1 MYPNLTPTLV
11 TLLGI
16 SLAVAAFIAVRRPFL
31 RKLALRQIARRR
43 GEAVLVVVGSVL
55 GTAIIIGSLIVGDTL
70 NFSVRQTAYE
80 NLGPV
85 DEIVSSPTIAQGDEA
100 ARLVGRLRGDPDV
113 DGLLT
118 LRGDQAAVTRGSGS
132 GRTAEPRASVW
143 EVDFAQAAAF
153 SGGVQG
159 GSGLSGPAPG
169 AGEAVINDDL
179 ATQLGARPGDS
190 LTFYLYGRPT
200 DVRVARVV
208 PTRGLAGA
216 GTGQTA
222 ARNAF
227 FTTGTLVQAAEAA
240 SLAKDG
246 AGSKQP
252 GAPVPAGAGAAAPA
266 TGAGGAAQAGAAP
279 AVEPRTFTF
288 VSNTGG
294 VEAGNKHSDAVAA
307 KLKAALGP
315 LTGQGTSVEK
325 PKQSVLQAAEAAG
338 NSLGSL
344 FLFIGSFSIIAGVL
358 LLVNI
363 FVMLAEE
370 RKSELGMLRA
380 VGMKRSRLVRSFII
394 EGTVYALVASLLG
407 IVIGLGVGRAVVVIA
422 ARIFRSFDESG
433 GFTLAFKFTPV
444 SIVNGF
450 AMGFLIA
457 FLTVALTSIRISRIN
472 IIAAIRDLPNEG
484 GRRLKRRWVAAS
496 TVAAAV
502 FGALSAVAIARSQ
515 GVGVYLYP
523 ALAVLALCPLL
534 VRLAPRRWVYTG
546 ASLVT
551 LGWGLSANTLRPKVF
566 DDGSTTTFIVLG
578 SLLTFSAVFLVSQN
592 QELLTRP
599 LRPLIARPTLGGLAT
614 RLAVAYP
621 IARRFRTGAILIM
634 YGLVVFT
641 LVLITV
647 IGNLINA
654 STDTEVA
661 NASGGFAVR
670 ADFNPSAPVGDPART
685 FTTGRFADK
694 VDAVAPLTVAGGKV
708 TNLIKGRTD
717 PIDVV
722 VVGADPKVSEAGLF
736 PFNRRLERLGD
747 DRAVWRAV
755 QSDPRYVILDPFLGQ
770 EGGGPGAVT
779 YNPGDTLT
787 LTDPNTGKAEPKT
800 IAGVLKSG
808 QGFYGIGNT
817 GFLSP
822 VVMSQAATREQFGPG
837 AKLASAFIKPAAGVS
852 DQALA
857 ADLQG
862 QYLPEGLV
870 ATQIRD
876 EVLRG
881 FAANQSFFQ
890 LMQGF
895 LALGLLVGI
904 AGLGVVM
911 VRAVRERRR
920 NIGVL
925 RALGFPS
932 GTVQRA
938 FLTESS
944 FVALEGI
951 VLGTI
956 LSIVT
961 SYLLFKNDDE
971 LNAAGVGFP
980 IPWTSII
987 VLVLAAAVASVL
999 ATAWPARQASKIR
1012 PAVALRIAD

>member
-11 TLLGI
+11 ILLGI
-16 SLAVAAFIAVRRPFL
+16 ALAVAAFIAVRRPFL
-31 RKLALRQIARRR
+31 RRLALRQIARRR
-43 GEAVLVVVGSVL
+43 GEAALVVVGSVL
-55 GTAIIIGSLIVGDTL
+55 GTAIIVGSLIVGDTL
-70 NFSVRQTAYE
+70 NFSVRQTAYK
-80 NLGPV
+80 NLGPI
-85 DEIVSSPTIAQGDEA
+85 DEIVSSPTVAQGDQA
-100 ARLVGRLRGDPDV
+100 ARRIERLRGDSDV

-118 LRGDQAAVTRGSGS
+118 LRGDQAAVTRGSGTS
-132 GRTAEPRASVW
+132 RTAEPRASVW

-153 SGGVQG
+153 RGGVQG

-179 ATQLGARPGDS
+179 ATQLGARAGDR
-190 LTFYLYGRPT
+190 LTVYLYGRPT
-200 DVRVARVV
+200 QVRVDRVV
-208 PTRGLAGA
+208 PTVGLAGA

-227 FTTGTLVQAAEAA
+227 FAPGTLVQAARQARAA
-240 SLAKDG
+240 G
-246 AGSKQP
+246 P
-252 GAPVPAGAGAAAPA
+252 GQGGPAPA
-266 TGAGGAAQAGAAP
+266 DGAGGATAGAAGPP
-279 AVEPRTFTF
+279 AEPRTFTF

-294 VEAGNKHSDAVAA
+294 VEAGEPRSDAVAA

-315 LTGQGTSVEK
+315 LTAQGTSVET
-325 PKQSVLQAAEAAG
+325 PKQSVLNAAEQAG
-338 NSLGSL
+338 NGLGSL

-380 VGMKRSRLVRSFII
+380 VGMKRGRLVRSFII

-407 IVIGLGVGRAVVVIA
+407 ILIGLGVGRAVVVVA
-422 ARIFRSFDESG
+422 ARIFSSFSDEDT
-433 GFTLAFKFTPV
+433 FNLAFRFTPI
-444 SIVNGF
+444 SLVNGF

-457 FLTVALTSIRISRIN
+457 FVTVTLTSIRISRVN

-484 GRRLKRRWVAAS
+484 GRRLKRRWVALS
-496 TVAAAV
+496 TVAAAA
-502 FGALSAVAIARSQ
+502 FGALSTVAIANSQ

-523 ALAVLALCPLL
+523 TLAVLALCPLL
-534 VRLAPRRWVYTG
+534 VRLAPKRWVYSG
-546 ASLVT
+546 ASLAV
-551 LGWGLSANTLRPKVF
+551 LAWGLAANTLRPKVF

-578 SLLTFSAVFLVSQN
+578 SLLTFSAVLLLSQN
-592 QELLTRP
+592 QQLLLGP

-647 IGNLINA
+647 IGNLISA
-654 STDTEVA
+654 GTDAEVR
-661 NASGGFAVR
+661 NASGGFGVR

-685 FTTGRFADK
+685 FTSGRFAGK
-694 VDAVAPLTVAGGKV
+694 VDAVAPLTVSGAKV

-717 PIDVV
+717 PIDVI
-722 VVGADPKVSEAGLF
+722 VVGADPTLSQAGLF
-736 PFNRRLERLGD
+736 PLSRRLERLGD
-747 DRAVWRAV
+747 DPAVWRAV
-755 QSDPRYVILDPFLGQ
+755 QSDPGYVILDNFLGQ
-770 EGGGPGAVT
+770 ENGGPGSIT
-779 YNPGDTLT
+779 YQPGDTLT
-787 LTDPNTGKAEPKT
+787 VTDPATGTAESKT

-808 QGFYGIGNT
+808 QGFYGVGNT
-817 GFLSP
+817 GFVSP
-822 VVMSQAATREQFGPG
+822 IIMSQQGARAQFGSG
-837 AKLASAFIKPAAGVS
+837 AKLASAMVKPAAGVT
-852 DQALA
+852 DQVLA
-857 ADLQG
+857 AELQG

-876 EVLRG
+876 QVERG
-881 FAANQSFFQ
+881 LAANRGFFQ

-895 LALGLLVGI
+895 LGLGLIVGI

-925 RALGFPS
+925 RALGFQS

-938 FLTESS
+938 FLTEST

-951 VLGTI
+951 VLGAA

-961 SYLLFKNDDE
+961 SYLLFKNDEE

-980 IPWTSII
+980 IPWASIA
-987 VLVLAAAVASVL
+987 VLVAAAAVASIL
-999 ATAWPARQASKIR
+999 ATVWPARQASKIR

>member
-16 SLAVAAFIAVRRPFL
+16 ALAVAAFIAVRRPFL
-31 RKLALRQIARRR
+31 RRLALRQIARRR
-43 GEAVLVVVGSVL
+43 GEAALVVVGSVL

-70 NFSVRQTAYE
+70 NFSVRQTAYK
-80 NLGPV
+80 NLGPI
-85 DEIVSSPTIAQGDEA
+85 DEIVSSPTVARGDQA
-100 ARLVGRLRGDPDV
+100 ARRIEQLRGDSDV

-118 LRGDQAAVTRGSGS
+118 LRGDQAAVTRGSGTS
-132 GRTAEPRASVW
+132 RTAEPRASVW

-179 ATQLGARPGDS
+179 ATQLGARAGDR
-190 LTFYLYGRPT
+190 LTVYLYGRPT
-200 DVRVARVV
+200 AVRVDRVV
-208 PTRGLAGA
+208 PTVGLAGA

-227 FTTGTLVQAAEAA
+227 FPPGTLVQAARQARAA
-240 SLAKDG
+240 GPGQGGPAPADG
-246 AGSKQP
+246 ADNATAP
-252 GAPVPAGAGAAAPA
+252 GAAGPPA
-266 TGAGGAAQAGAAP
+266 
-279 AVEPRTFTF
+279 EPRTFTF

-294 VEAGNKHSDAVAA
+294 VEAGEPRSDAVAA

-315 LTGQGTSVEK
+315 LTAQGTSVET
-325 PKQSVLQAAEAAG
+325 PKQSVLNAAEQAG
-338 NSLGSL
+338 NGLGSL

-380 VGMKRSRLVRSFII
+380 VGMKRGRLVRSFII
-394 EGTVYALVASLLG
+394 EGTIYALVASLLG
-407 IVIGLGVGRAVVVIA
+407 ILIGLGVGRAVVVVA
-422 ARIFRSFDESG
+422 ARIFSSFSEEDT
-433 GFTLAFKFTPV
+433 FNLAFRFTPI
-444 SIVNGF
+444 SLVNGF

-457 FLTVALTSIRISRIN
+457 FVTVTLTSIRISRVN

-484 GRRLKRRWVAAS
+484 GRRLKRRWVALS
-496 TVAAAV
+496 TVAAAA
-502 FGALSAVAIARSQ
+502 FGALSTVAIANSQ

-523 ALAVLALCPLL
+523 ALTVLALCPLL
-534 VRLAPRRWVYTG
+534 VRLAPKRWVYSG
-546 ASLVT
+546 ASLAV
-551 LGWGLSANTLRPKVF
+551 LAWGLAANTLRPKVF

-578 SLLTFSAVFLVSQN
+578 SLLTFSAVLLVSQN
-592 QELLTRP
+592 QQLLMGP

-647 IGNLINA
+647 IGNLISA
-654 STDTEVA
+654 GTDAEVR
-661 NASGGFAVR
+661 NASGGFGVR

-685 FTTGRFADK
+685 LTSGRFAGK
-694 VDAVAPLTVAGGKV
+694 VDAVAPLTVSGAKV

-717 PIDVV
+717 PIDVI
-722 VVGADPKVSEAGLF
+722 VVGADPTLSQAGLF
-736 PFNRRLERLGD
+736 PLSRRLERLGD
-747 DRAVWRAV
+747 DPAVWRTV
-755 QSDPRYVILDPFLGQ
+755 QSDPGYVILDNFLGQ
-770 EGGGPGAVT
+770 ENGGPGSIT
-779 YNPGDTLT
+779 YQPGDTLT
-787 LTDPNTGKAEPKT
+787 VTDPATGTAERKT

-808 QGFYGIGNT
+808 QGFYGVGNT
-817 GFLSP
+817 GFVSP
-822 VVMSQAATREQFGPG
+822 IIMSQQAARSQFGSG
-837 AKLASAFIKPAAGVS
+837 AKLASAMVKPAAGIT

-857 ADLQG
+857 AELQG

-876 EVLRG
+876 QVERG
-881 FAANQSFFQ
+881 LAANRGFFQ

-895 LALGLLVGI
+895 LALGLIVGI

-925 RALGFPS
+925 RALGFQS
-932 GTVQRA
+932 GTIQRA
-938 FLTESS
+938 FLTEST

-951 VLGTI
+951 VLGAA

-961 SYLLFKNDDE
+961 SYLLFKNDEE
-971 LNAAGVGFP
+971 LNASGVGFP
-980 IPWTSII
+980 IPWASIA
-987 VLVLAAAVASVL
+987 VLVAAAAVASVL
-999 ATAWPARQASKIR
+999 ATVWPARQASKIR

>member
-1 MYPNLTPTLV
+1 MYPNLTPSLV

-16 SLAVAAFIAVRRPFL
+16 ALAVAAFIAVRRPFL
-31 RKLALRQIARRR
+31 RRLALRQIARRR

-70 NFSVRQTAYE
+70 NFSVRQTAYK
-80 NLGPV
+80 NLGPI
-85 DEIVSSPTIAQGDEA
+85 DEIVSSPTVAQGDQA
-100 ARLVGRLRGDPDV
+100 ARRVARLRGDPDV

-118 LRGDQAAVTRGSGS
+118 LRGDQAAVAHGSGA

-179 ATQLGARPGDS
+179 ATQLGARAGDS
-190 LTFYLYGRPT
+190 LTVYLYGRPT
-200 DVRVARVV
+200 EVRVARVV
-208 PTRGLAGA
+208 ATVGLAGA

-227 FTTGTLVQAAEAA
+227 FPPGTLVQAARQ
-240 SLAKDG
+240 AK
-246 AGSKQP
+246 
-252 GAPVPAGAGAAAPA
+252 AAAPGRGGPA
-266 TGAGGAAQAGAAP
+266 PADEAGGAATPP
-279 AVEPRTFTF
+279 AQPRTFTF

-294 VEAGNKHSDAVAA
+294 VEAGERRSDAVAA

-315 LTGQGTSVEK
+315 LTSQGTSVET
-325 PKQSVLQAAEAAG
+325 PKQSVLNAAEQAG
-338 NSLGSL
+338 NGLGSL
-344 FLFIGSFSIIAGVL
+344 FLFIGSFSVIAGVL

-380 VGMKRSRLVRSFII
+380 VGMKRGRLVRSFII
-394 EGTVYALVASLLG
+394 EGTVYALVAALLG
-407 IVIGLGVGRAVVVIA
+407 ILIGLGVGRAVVVVA
-422 ARIFRSFDESG
+422 ARIFSSFSDEDT
-433 GFTLAFKFTPV
+433 FNLAFRFTPI

-457 FLTVALTSIRISRIN
+457 FVTVTLTSIRISRVN

-484 GRRLKRRWVAAS
+484 GRRLKRRWVALS
-496 TVAAAV
+496 TVAAAG

-523 ALAVLALCPLL
+523 TLAVLALCPLL
-534 VRLAPRRWVYTG
+534 VRLAPKRWVYSG
-546 ASLVT
+546 ASLAV
-551 LGWGLSANTLRPKVF
+551 LAWGLAANTLRPKVF
-566 DDGSTTTFIVLG
+566 DDGSTATFIVLG
-578 SLLTFSAVFLVSQN
+578 SLLTFSAVLLVSQN
-592 QELLTRP
+592 QQLLIRP
-599 LRPLIARPTLGGLAT
+599 LRPLIARPTQGGLAT

-647 IGNLINA
+647 IGNLISA
-654 STDTEVA
+654 GTDAEVR
-661 NASGGFAVR
+661 NASGGFGVR

-685 FTTGRFADK
+685 FTSGRFAGK
-694 VDAVAPLTVAGGKV
+694 VDAVAPLTVSGAKV

-717 PIDVV
+717 PIDVI
-722 VVGADPKVSEAGLF
+722 VVGADPQLSQAGLF
-736 PFNRRLERLGD
+736 PLSRRLGRLGD
-747 DRAVWRAV
+747 DSRVWRVV
-755 QSDPRYVILDPFLGQ
+755 QSDPGYVILDNFLGQ
-770 EGGGPGAVT
+770 EGGGPGSVT
-779 YNPGDTLT
+779 YQPGDTLT
-787 LTDPNTGKAEPKT
+787 VTDPATGKAERKT

-808 QGFYGIGNT
+808 QGFYGVGNT
-817 GFLSP
+817 GFVSP
-822 VVMSQAATREQFGPG
+822 IIMSQQAARAQFGTG
-837 AKLASAFIKPAAGVS
+837 AKLASAMVKPAAGVT
-852 DQALA
+852 DRALA
-857 ADLQG
+857 AELQG

-876 EVLRG
+876 QVERG
-881 FAANQSFFQ
+881 FAANRGFFQ

-925 RALGFPS
+925 RALGFQS
-932 GTVQRA
+932 HTVQRA

-951 VLGTI
+951 VLGAA

-971 LNAAGVGFP
+971 LNASGVGFP
-980 IPWTSII
+980 IPWASIA
-987 VLVLAAAVASVL
+987 VLVVAAAVASVL
-999 ATAWPARQASKIR
+999 ATVWPARQASKIR

>member
-1 MYPNLTPTLV
+1 MYPNLTPTLAV
-11 TLLGI
+11 LLGAA
-16 SLAVAAFIAVRRPFL
+16 LAVAAFIAIRRPFL

-43 GEAVLVVVGSVL
+43 GEAALVVIGSVL

-70 NFSVRQTAYE
+70 NFSVKQAAYN
-80 NLGPV
+80 NLGPI
-85 DEIVSSPTIAQGDEA
+85 DEIVSSPTIAQGDQA
-100 ARLVGRLRGDPDV
+100 ARRVAGLRGDPDV
-113 DGLLT
+113 DGILT
-118 LRGDQAAVTRGSGS
+118 LRGDQAAVTRGSGAS
-132 GRTAEPRASVW
+132 RTAEPRASVW

-153 SGGVQG
+153 RGGVGG

-179 ATQLGARPGDS
+179 ATQLGARAGDT

-200 DVRVARVV
+200 QARVARVV
-208 PTRGLAGA
+208 PTKGLAGA

-227 FTTGTLVQAAEAA
+227 FTTGTLDQAARAA
-240 SLAKDG
+240 QPAQAG
-246 AGSKQP
+246 AGPRQP
-252 GAPVPAGAGAAAPA
+252 GTTSAGAAASA
-266 TGAGGAAQAGAAP
+266 AGAGGAAAQAGAPP
-279 AVEPRTFTF
+279 AAEPRTFTF

-294 VEAGNKHSDAVAA
+294 VEEGDKRSDAVAA

-315 LTGQGTSVEK
+315 LASQGTSVEK
-325 PKQSVLQAAEAAG
+325 PKQSVLKAAEAAG
-338 NSLGSL
+338 NGLGSL
-344 FLFIGSFSIIAGVL
+344 FLFIGSFSVIAGVL

-380 VGMKRSRLVRSFII
+380 VGMKRGRLVRSFII

-407 IVIGLGVGRAVVVIA
+407 ILIGLGVGRAVVVVA
-422 ARIFRSFDESG
+422 ARIFSG
-433 GFTLAFKFTPV
+433 FSDDDAFNLAFKFTPI
-444 SIVNGF
+444 SIFNGF

-457 FLTVALTSIRISRIN
+457 FVTVALTSIRISRVN

-484 GRRLKRRWVAAS
+484 GRRLKRRWVVLS
-496 TVAAAV
+496 TVAAAL
-502 FGALSAVAIARSQ
+502 FGALAAVAIARSQ

-534 VRLAPRRWVYTG
+534 VRLAPRRWVYSG
-546 ASLVT
+546 ASLAV
-551 LGWGLSANTLRPKVF
+551 LGWGLAANTLRPKVF
-566 DDGSTTTFIVLG
+566 DDGSTATFIVLG
-578 SLLTFSAVFLVSQN
+578 SLLTFSAVLLVSQN

-599 LRPLIARPTLGGLAT
+599 LRPLIARPSLAGLAT

-647 IGNLINA
+647 IGNLISA
-654 STDTEVA
+654 GTDTEVR
-661 NASGGFAVR
+661 NASGGYAVR
-670 ADFNPSAPVGDPART
+670 ADFNPSAPVADPARA
-685 FTTGRFADK
+685 FTTGRFAGK
-694 VDAVAPLTVAGGKV
+694 VAAVAPLTVVGGKV

-717 PIDVV
+717 PIDAA
-722 VVGADPKVSEAGLF
+722 VVGTDPTVYQSGLF
-736 PFNRRLERLGD
+736 PLNKRLARLGD
-747 DRAVWRAV
+747 DRAVWQAV
-755 QSDPRYVILDPFLGQ
+755 QADPGYVILDPFLGE
-770 EGGGPGAVT
+770 EGGGPSGVT
-779 YNPGDTLT
+779 YEPGDTLT
-787 LTDPNTGKAEPKT
+787 LTDPNTGKAEQKT
-800 IAGVLKSG
+800 IAGVLKSS
-808 QGFYGIGNT
+808 QGFFGVGNT

-822 VVMSQAATREQFGPG
+822 VIVSQSAARAQFGPN
-837 AKLASAFIKPAAGVS
+837 AKLASAFVKPAAGVT

-857 ADLQG
+857 AELQG

-876 EVLRG
+876 QVERG
-881 FAANQSFFQ
+881 FAANRGFFQ

-895 LALGLLVGI
+895 LALGLIVGI

-920 NIGVL
+920 TIGVL

-938 FLTESS
+938 FLTEST

-951 VLGTI
+951 VLGTA

-971 LNAAGVGFP
+971 LNASGVGFP
-980 IPWTSII
+980 IPWTSIA
-987 VLVLAAAVASVL
+987 VLVLAAAAASVL
-999 ATAWPARQASKIR
+999 ATVWPARQAAKIR

>member
-1 MYPNLTPTLV
+1 MYPNLTPTLAV
-11 TLLGI
+11 LLGAA
-16 SLAVAAFIAVRRPFL
+16 LAVAAFIAIRRPFL

-43 GEAVLVVVGSVL
+43 GEAALVVIGSVL

-70 NFSVRQTAYE
+70 NFSVKQAAYN
-80 NLGPV
+80 NLGPI
-85 DEIVSSPTIAQGDEA
+85 DEIVSSPTIAQGDQA
-100 ARLVGRLRGDPDV
+100 ARRVAGLRGDPDV
-113 DGLLT
+113 DGILT
-118 LRGDQAAVTRGSGS
+118 LRGDQAAVTRGSGAS
-132 GRTAEPRASVW
+132 RTAEPRASVW

-153 SGGVQG
+153 RGGVGG

-179 ATQLGARPGDS
+179 ATQLGARAGDT

-200 DVRVARVV
+200 QARVARVV
-208 PTRGLAGA
+208 PTKGLAGA

-227 FTTGTLVQAAEAA
+227 FTTGTLDQAARAA
-240 SLAKDG
+240 QAAQAG
-246 AGSKQP
+246 AGPRQP
-252 GAPVPAGAGAAAPA
+252 GTTTAGAAASA
-266 TGAGGAAQAGAAP
+266 AGAGGAAAQAGAPP
-279 AVEPRTFTF
+279 AAEPRTFTF

-294 VEAGNKHSDAVAA
+294 VEEGDKRSDAVAA

-315 LTGQGTSVEK
+315 LASQGTSVEK
-325 PKQSVLQAAEAAG
+325 PKQSVLKAAEAAG
-338 NSLGSL
+338 NGLGSL
-344 FLFIGSFSIIAGVL
+344 FLFIGSFSVIAGVL

-380 VGMKRSRLVRSFII
+380 VGMKRGRLVRSFII

-407 IVIGLGVGRAVVVIA
+407 ILIGLGVGRAVVVVA
-422 ARIFRSFDESG
+422 ARIFSG
-433 GFTLAFKFTPV
+433 FSDDDAFNLAFKFTPI
-444 SIVNGF
+444 SIFNGF

-457 FLTVALTSIRISRIN
+457 FVTVALTSIRISRVN

-484 GRRLKRRWVAAS
+484 GRRLKRRWVVLS
-496 TVAAAV
+496 TVAAAL
-502 FGALSAVAIARSQ
+502 FGALAAVAIARSQ

-534 VRLAPRRWVYTG
+534 VRLAPRRWVYSG
-546 ASLVT
+546 ASLAV
-551 LGWGLSANTLRPKVF
+551 LGWGLAANTLRPKVF
-566 DDGSTTTFIVLG
+566 DDGSTATFIVLG
-578 SLLTFSAVFLVSQN
+578 SLLTFSAVLLVSQN

-599 LRPLIARPTLGGLAT
+599 LRPLIARPSLAGLAT

-647 IGNLINA
+647 IGNLISA
-654 STDTEVA
+654 GTDTEVR
-661 NASGGFAVR
+661 NASGGYAVR
-670 ADFNPSAPVGDPART
+670 ADFNPSAPVADPARA
-685 FTTGRFADK
+685 FTTGRFAGK
-694 VDAVAPLTVAGGKV
+694 VAAVAPLTVVGGKV

-717 PIDVV
+717 PIDAA
-722 VVGADPKVSEAGLF
+722 VVGTDPTVYQSGLF
-736 PFNRRLERLGD
+736 PLNKRLARLGD
-747 DRAVWRAV
+747 DRAVWQAV
-755 QSDPRYVILDPFLGQ
+755 QADPGYVILDPFLGE
-770 EGGGPGAVT
+770 EGGGPSGVT
-779 YNPGDTLT
+779 YEPGDTLT
-787 LTDPNTGKAEPKT
+787 LTDPNTGKAEQKT
-800 IAGVLKSG
+800 IAGVLKSS
-808 QGFYGIGNT
+808 QGFFGVGNT

-822 VVMSQAATREQFGPG
+822 VIVSQSAARAQFGPN
-837 AKLASAFIKPAAGVS
+837 AKLASAFVKPAAGVT

-857 ADLQG
+857 AELQG

-876 EVLRG
+876 QVERG
-881 FAANQSFFQ
+881 FAANRGFFQ

-895 LALGLLVGI
+895 LALGLIVGI

-920 NIGVL
+920 TIGVL

-938 FLTESS
+938 FLTEST

-951 VLGTI
+951 VLGTA

-971 LNAAGVGFP
+971 LNASGVGFP
-980 IPWTSII
+980 IPWTSIA
-987 VLVLAAAVASVL
+987 VLVLAAAAASVL
-999 ATAWPARQASKIR
+999 ATVWPARQAAKIR

>member
-11 TLLGI
+11 ALLGI

-118 LRGDQAAVTRGSGS
+118 LRGDQAAVTRGSGTS
-132 GRTAEPRASVW
+132 RTAEPRASVW

-216 GTGQTA
+216 GTGQAA

-266 TGAGGAAQAGAAP
+266 AGAGGAAQAGAVP

-294 VEAGNKHSDAVAA
+294 VEAGNKHSNAVAA

-534 VRLAPRRWVYTG
+534 VRLAPKRWVYTG
-546 ASLVT
+546 VSLVT

-685 FTTGRFADK
+685 FTTGRFAGK

>member
-1 MYPNLTPTLV
+1 VYPNLTPTLV
-11 TLLGI
+11 ALLGI

-118 LRGDQAAVTRGSGS
+118 LRGDQAAVTRGSGTS
-132 GRTAEPRASVW
+132 RTAEPRASVW

-216 GTGQTA
+216 GTGQAA

-266 TGAGGAAQAGAAP
+266 AGAGGAAQAGAVP

-294 VEAGNKHSDAVAA
+294 VEAGNKHSNAVAA

-534 VRLAPRRWVYTG
+534 VRLAPKRWVYTG
-546 ASLVT
+546 VSLVT

-685 FTTGRFADK
+685 FTTGRFAGK

>member
-1 MYPNLTPTLV
+1 VYPNLTPTLV
-11 TLLGI
+11 GLLGI
-16 SLAVAAFIAVRRPFL
+16 ALAVAAFIAVRRPFL
-31 RKLALRQIARRR
+31 RRLALRQIARRR
-43 GEAVLVVVGSVL
+43 GEAALVVVGSVL
-55 GTAIIIGSLIVGDTL
+55 GTAIIVGSLIVGDTL
-70 NFSVRQTAYE
+70 NFSVRQTAYK
-80 NLGPV
+80 NLGPI
-85 DEIVSSPTIAQGDEA
+85 DEIVSSPTVAQGEA
-100 ARLVGRLRGDPDV
+100 AARRIEQLRGDPDV

-118 LRGDQAAVTRGSGS
+118 LRGDQAAVVRGSGA
-132 GRTAEPRASVW
+132 GRTAEPRTSVW

-153 SGGVQG
+153 GGGVQG

-179 ATQLGARPGDS
+179 ATQLGARAGDT
-190 LTFYLYGRPT
+190 LTVYLYGRPT
-200 DVRVARVV
+200 QVRVARVV
-208 PTRGLAGA
+208 PTVGLAGA

-227 FTTGTLVQAAEAA
+227 FAPGTLVQAASQAKAA
-240 SLAKDG
+240 APARGGPAPADG
-246 AGSKQP
+246 AD
-252 GAPVPAGAGAAAPA
+252 GAAAGAAAPP
-266 TGAGGAAQAGAAP
+266 AQ
-279 AVEPRTFTF
+279 PRTFTF

-294 VEAGNKHSDAVAA
+294 VEEGEPRSDAVAA
-307 KLKAALGP
+307 KLEAALGP

-325 PKQSVLQAAEAAG
+325 PKQSVLKAAEQAG
-338 NSLGSL
+338 NGLGSL
-344 FLFIGSFSIIAGVL
+344 FLFIGSFSVIAGVL

-380 VGMKRSRLVRSFII
+380 VGMKRGRLVRSFII
-394 EGTVYALVASLLG
+394 EGTVYALVASLVGVL
-407 IVIGLGVGRAVVVIA
+407 IGLGVGRAVVVVA
-422 ARIFRSFDESG
+422 ARIFSSFSDEDT
-433 GFTLAFKFTPV
+433 FKLAFRFTPI
-444 SIVNGF
+444 SLVNGF

-457 FLTVALTSIRISRIN
+457 FVTVTLTSIRISRVN

-484 GRRLKRRWVAAS
+484 GRRLKRRWVALS
-496 TVAAAV
+496 TVAAAG
-502 FGALSAVAIARSQ
+502 FGALSAVAIANSQ

-523 ALAVLALCPLL
+523 TLTVLVLCPLL
-534 VRLAPRRWVYTG
+534 VRLAPKRWVYSG
-546 ASLVT
+546 ASLAT
-551 LGWGLSANTLRPKVF
+551 LAWGLAANTLRPKVF
-566 DDGSTTTFIVLG
+566 DDGSTATFIVLG
-578 SLLTFSAVFLVSQN
+578 SLLTFSAVLLVSQN
-592 QELLTRP
+592 QQLLMRP

-647 IGNLINA
+647 IGNLISA
-654 STDTEVA
+654 GTDAEVA
-661 NASGGFAVR
+661 NASGGFGVR
-670 ADFNPSAPVGDPART
+670 ADFNPSAPVGDPAQT
-685 FTTGRFADK
+685 FASGRFAGK
-694 VDAVAPLTVAGGKV
+694 VDAVAPLTVSGAKV

-717 PIDVV
+717 PIDVIA
-722 VVGADPKVSEAGLF
+722 VGADPQLSQAGLF
-736 PFNRRLERLGD
+736 PLSRRLGRLGD
-747 DRAVWRAV
+747 DPAVWRAV
-755 QSDPRYVILDPFLGQ
+755 QSDPGYVILDNFLGQ
-770 EGGGPGAVT
+770 ENGGPGSIT
-779 YNPGDTLT
+779 YQPGDTLT
-787 LTDPNTGKAEPKT
+787 VTDPATGKAEPKT

-808 QGFYGIGNT
+808 QGFYGVGNT
-817 GFLSP
+817 GFVSP
-822 VVMSQAATREQFGPG
+822 IIMSQQAARAQFGSG
-837 AKLASAFIKPAAGVS
+837 AKLASAMVKPAAGVT

-857 ADLQG
+857 AELQG

-876 EVLRG
+876 QVERG
-881 FAANQSFFQ
+881 LAANRGFFQ

-925 RALGFPS
+925 RALGFQS
-932 GTVQRA
+932 GTIQRA
-938 FLTESS
+938 FLTEST

-951 VLGTI
+951 VLGAA

-971 LNAAGVGFP
+971 LNASGVGFP
-980 IPWTSII
+980 IPWASIA
-987 VLVLAAAVASVL
+987 VLVAAAALASVL
-999 ATAWPARQASKIR
+999 ATVWPARQASKIR

>member
-16 SLAVAAFIAVRRPFL
+16 ALAVAAFIAVRRPFL
-31 RKLALRQIARRR
+31 RRLALRQIARRR

-70 NFSVRQTAYE
+70 NFSVRQTAYN
-80 NLGPV
+80 NLGPI
-85 DEIVSSPTIAQGDEA
+85 DEIVSSPTVAQGDQATRRIEQ
-100 ARLVGRLRGDPDV
+100 LRGDLDV

-118 LRGDQAAVTRGSGS
+118 LRGDQAAITRGSGAD
-132 GRTAEPRASVW
+132 RTAEPRASVW

-153 SGGVQG
+153 RGGVQG

-179 ATQLGARPGDS
+179 ATQLGARAGDT
-190 LTFYLYGRPT
+190 LTVYLYGRPT
-200 DVRVARVV
+200 EVRVARVV
-208 PTRGLAGA
+208 PTVGLAGA

-227 FTTGTLVQAAEAA
+227 FAPGTLVQAASEA
-240 SLAKDG
+240 K
-246 AGSKQP
+246 
-252 GAPVPAGAGAAAPA
+252 AAAPA
-266 TGAGGAAQAGAAP
+266 RGGSAPADGAGGAAVGAAAPP
-279 AVEPRTFTF
+279 AQPRTFTF

-294 VEAGNKHSDAVAA
+294 VEAGEPRSDAVAA
-307 KLKAALGP
+307 KLNAALGP

-325 PKQSVLQAAEAAG
+325 PKQSVLKAAEQAG
-338 NSLGSL
+338 NGLGSL
-344 FLFIGSFSIIAGVL
+344 FLFIGSFSVIAGVL

-380 VGMKRSRLVRSFII
+380 VGMKRGRLVRSFLI
-394 EGTVYALVASLLG
+394 EGTIYALVASLLG
-407 IVIGLGVGRAVVVIA
+407 ILIGLGVGRAVVVVA
-422 ARIFRSFDESG
+422 ARIFSSFSDEDT
-433 GFTLAFKFTPV
+433 FNLAFRFTPI
-444 SIVNGF
+444 SLVNGF

-457 FLTVALTSIRISRIN
+457 FVTVTLTSIRISRVN

-484 GRRLKRRWVAAS
+484 GRRLKRRWVALS
-496 TVAAAV
+496 TVAAAG
-502 FGALSAVAIARSQ
+502 FGALSAVAIASSQ

-523 ALAVLALCPLL
+523 TLAVLALCPLL
-534 VRLAPRRWVYTG
+534 VRLAPKRWVYSG
-546 ASLVT
+546 ASLAT
-551 LGWGLSANTLRPKVF
+551 LAWGLAANTLRPKVF
-566 DDGSTTTFIVLG
+566 DDGSTATFIVLG
-578 SLLTFSAVFLVSQN
+578 SLLTFSAVLLLSQN
-592 QELLTRP
+592 QQLLMRP
-599 LRPLIARPTLGGLAT
+599 LRPLIARPTQGGLAT

-647 IGNLINA
+647 IGNLISAGTNA
-654 STDTEVA
+654 EVR
-661 NASGGFAVR
+661 NASGGFGVR
-670 ADFNPSAPVGDPART
+670 ADFNPSAPVGDPAQT
-685 FTTGRFADK
+685 FTSGRFAGK
-694 VDAVAPLTVAGGKV
+694 VDAVAPLTVSGAKV

-717 PIDVV
+717 PIDVI
-722 VVGADPKVSEAGLF
+722 VVGADPQLSQAGLF
-736 PFNRRLERLGD
+736 PLSRRLGQLGD
-747 DRAVWRAV
+747 DPAVWRTV
-755 QSDPRYVILDPFLGQ
+755 QSDPGYVILDNFLGQ
-770 EGGGPGAVT
+770 ENGGPGSIT
-779 YNPGDTLT
+779 YQPGDTLT
-787 LTDPNTGKAEPKT
+787 VTDPATGKAEPKT
-800 IAGVLKSG
+800 IAGILKSG
-808 QGFYGIGNT
+808 QGFYGVGNT
-817 GFLSP
+817 GFVSP
-822 VVMSQAATREQFGPG
+822 IIMSQQAARAQFGTG
-837 AKLASAFIKPAAGVS
+837 AKLASAMVKPAAGIT

-857 ADLQG
+857 AELQG

-876 EVLRG
+876 QVERG
-881 FAANQSFFQ
+881 LAANRGFFQ

-895 LALGLLVGI
+895 LALGLIVGI

-925 RALGFPS
+925 RALGFQS
-932 GTVQRA
+932 GTIQRA
-938 FLTESS
+938 FLTEST

-951 VLGTI
+951 VLGAA

-961 SYLLFKNDDE
+961 SYLLFKNDQE
-971 LNAAGVGFP
+971 LNASGVGFP
-980 IPWTSII
+980 IPWASIT
-987 VLVLAAAVASVL
+987 VLVAAAALASVL
-999 ATAWPARQASKIR
+999 ATVWPARQASKIR

>member
-16 SLAVAAFIAVRRPFL
+16 ALAVAAFIAVRRPFL
-31 RKLALRQIARRR
+31 RRLALRQIARRR

-70 NFSVRQTAYE
+70 NFSVRQTAYN
-80 NLGPV
+80 NLGPI
-85 DEIVSSPTIAQGDEA
+85 DEIVSSPTVAQGDQATRRIEQ
-100 ARLVGRLRGDPDV
+100 LRGDLDV

-118 LRGDQAAVTRGSGS
+118 LRGDQAAITRGSGAD
-132 GRTAEPRASVW
+132 RTAEPRASVW

-153 SGGVQG
+153 RGGVQG

-169 AGEAVINDDL
+169 AGEAVINDGL
-179 ATQLGARPGDS
+179 ATQLGAQAGDT
-190 LTFYLYGRPT
+190 LTIYLYGRPT
-200 DVRVARVV
+200 EVRVARVV
-208 PTRGLAGA
+208 PTVGLAGA

-227 FTTGTLVQAAEAA
+227 FAPGTLVQAASEA
-240 SLAKDG
+240 K
-246 AGSKQP
+246 
-252 GAPVPAGAGAAAPA
+252 AAAPA
-266 TGAGGAAQAGAAP
+266 RGGSAPADGAGGAAVGAAAPP
-279 AVEPRTFTF
+279 AQPRTFTF

-294 VEAGNKHSDAVAA
+294 VEAGESRSDAVAA
-307 KLKAALGP
+307 KLNAALGP

-325 PKQSVLQAAEAAG
+325 PKQSVLKAAEQAG
-338 NSLGSL
+338 NGLGSL
-344 FLFIGSFSIIAGVL
+344 FLFIGSFSVIAGVL

-380 VGMKRSRLVRSFII
+380 VGMKRGRLVRSFLI
-394 EGTVYALVASLLG
+394 EGTIYALVASLLG
-407 IVIGLGVGRAVVVIA
+407 ILIGLGVGRAVVVVA
-422 ARIFRSFDESG
+422 ARIFSSFSDEDT
-433 GFTLAFKFTPV
+433 FNLAFRFTPI
-444 SIVNGF
+444 SLVNGF

-457 FLTVALTSIRISRIN
+457 FVTVTLTSIRISRVN

-484 GRRLKRRWVAAS
+484 GRRLKRRWVALS
-496 TVAAAV
+496 TVAAAG
-502 FGALSAVAIARSQ
+502 FGALSAVAIASSQ

-523 ALAVLALCPLL
+523 TLAVLALCPLL
-534 VRLAPRRWVYTG
+534 VRLAPKRWVYSG
-546 ASLVT
+546 ASLAT
-551 LGWGLSANTLRPKVF
+551 LAWGLAANTLRPKVF
-566 DDGSTTTFIVLG
+566 DDGSTATFIVLG
-578 SLLTFSAVFLVSQN
+578 SLLTFSAVLLLSQN
-592 QELLTRP
+592 QQLLMRP

-647 IGNLINA
+647 IGNLISAGTNA
-654 STDTEVA
+654 EVR
-661 NASGGFAVR
+661 NASGGFGVR
-670 ADFNPSAPVGDPART
+670 ADFNPSAPVGDPAQT
-685 FTTGRFADK
+685 FTSGRFAGK
-694 VDAVAPLTVAGGKV
+694 VDAVAPLTVSGAKV

-717 PIDVV
+717 PIDVI
-722 VVGADPKVSEAGLF
+722 VVGADPQLSQAGLF
-736 PFNRRLERLGD
+736 PLSRRLGRLGD
-747 DRAVWRAV
+747 DPAVWRAV
-755 QSDPRYVILDPFLGQ
+755 QSDPGYVILDNFLGQ
-770 EGGGPGAVT
+770 ENGGPGSIT
-779 YNPGDTLT
+779 YQPGDTLT
-787 LTDPNTGKAEPKT
+787 VTDPATGKAEPKT
-800 IAGVLKSG
+800 IAGILKSG
-808 QGFYGIGNT
+808 QGFYGVGNT
-817 GFLSP
+817 GFVSP
-822 VVMSQAATREQFGPG
+822 IIMSQQAARAQFGTG
-837 AKLASAFIKPAAGVS
+837 AKLASAMVKPAAGIT

-857 ADLQG
+857 AELQG

-876 EVLRG
+876 QVERG
-881 FAANQSFFQ
+881 LAANRGFFQ

-895 LALGLLVGI
+895 LALGLIVGI

-925 RALGFPS
+925 RALGFQS
-932 GTVQRA
+932 GTIQRA
-938 FLTESS
+938 FLTEST

-951 VLGTI
+951 VLGAA

-961 SYLLFKNDDE
+961 SYLLFKNDQE
-971 LNAAGVGFP
+971 LNASGVGFP
-980 IPWTSII
+980 IPWASIT
-987 VLVLAAAVASVL
+987 VLVAAAALASVL
-999 ATAWPARQASKIR
+999 ATVWPARQASKIR